1 MRFCPGRTFSGDP
14 FKGIPSGSCHLLVRR
29 YSVTDFLAATTRPLN
44 LASMSSSPRRFR
56 VASVQMESTPA
67 DKEANFQKVASFTER
82 AAKEGVRLVVFP
94 ECCLTGYW
102 FIRNLSTDQLATLA
116 ETIPD
121 GPSTRRLVGLARKH
135 GISLGAGLIE
145 AGEGGAFYNSYVV
158 ALPDG
163 TVHRHRK
170 LHAFEHEAVRSGND
184 FTVFDLPDGFR
195 VGVLICYD
203 CNLIENV
210 RLTALRGAKILIA
223 PHQTGA
229 VRSKNPHLMGL
240 IEREVW
246 DNRHQDP
253 VALQREFLGDKGRG
267 WLMRWLP
274 SRAHDNGLFL
284 IFSNG
289 VGVDDDEIRTGNA
302 MILDPYGR
310 ILIETAAA
318 GDAMVVADLDGS
330 LLDQATGRLWIRARR
345 PELYGPLA
353 ERTGHERDTRQLKF
367 EE

>member
-1 MRFCPGRTFSGDP
+1 MPEDQR
-14 FKGIPSGSCHLLVRR
+14 KL
-29 YSVTDFLAATTRPLN
+29 
-44 LASMSSSPRRFR
+44 R
-56 VASVQMESTPA
+56 VASVQMESLPG
-67 DKEANFQKVASFTER
+67 DKEANFTKVEHFAGL
-82 AAKEGVRLVVFP
+82 AAKQDAQLVVFP

-102 FIRNLSTDQLATLA
+102 FIRHLTVEQLAALA
-116 ETIPD
+116 EPVPD
-121 GPSTRRLVGLARKH
+121 GPSTRRVADLARKL
-135 GISLGAGLIE
+135 GVTLGAGLVE
-145 AGEGGAFYNSYVV
+145 AAGHGVFHNTYVV

-170 LHAFEHEAVRSGND
+170 LHAFEHTSIRHGTD
-184 FTVFDLPDGFR
+184 YTVFDLPGGFR
-195 VGVLICYD
+195 AGVLICYD
-203 CNLIENV
+203 CNIVENV
-210 RLTALRGAKILIA
+210 RINALRGAEILIA

-240 IEREVW
+240 IDRRLW
-246 DNRHQDP
+246 DNRHADP
-253 VALQREFLGDKGRG
+253 AAIEREFASEKGRG

-310 ILIETAAA
+310 ILAETGKAADDMVLA
-318 GDAMVVADLDGS
+318 NLDAS
-330 LLDQATGRLWIRARR
+330 LLANATGRNWIRARR
-345 PELYGPLA
+345 PELYGPLTVP
-353 ERTGHERDTRQLKF
+353 TGVECDVRKLKF